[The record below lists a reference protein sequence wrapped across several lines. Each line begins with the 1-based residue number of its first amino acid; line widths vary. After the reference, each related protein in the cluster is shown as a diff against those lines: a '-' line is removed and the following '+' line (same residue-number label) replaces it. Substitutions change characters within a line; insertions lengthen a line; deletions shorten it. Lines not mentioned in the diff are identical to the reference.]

1 MIKQWKISN
10 LGKSLSS
17 SWLARLL
24 SLILGLA
31 LGLSLV
37 VSAANLQ
44 ITRYQILFQDD
55 FASGLSNWIQIGASD
70 GTWTVIDTEDA
81 HGEAVVGLGFA
92 SVTRVFVELSKLV
105 IKRGQSRLVWC
116 GALCQQDVQVGHR

>member
-10 LGKSLSS
+10 LGKSPSS
-17 SWLARLL
+17 SWLVRLL

-55 FASGLSNWIQIGASD
+55 FASGLSNWIQIGSTD
-70 GTWTVIDTEDA
+70 GTWAVIDTEDV
-81 HGEAVVGLGFA
+81 HTEVN
-92 SVTRVFVELSKLV
+92 
-105 IKRGQSRLVWC
+105 I
-116 GALCQQDVQVGHR
+116 